1 MRCKLMSAW
10 SRKQLAGQ
18 SLWWWKGLSVLLL
31 LVGAVGVSGCA
42 DGGGTQSDAT
52 ERLAAPDADAT
63 VSANAAGQSTDQIS
77 QEEAEAFAGA
87 WETAM
92 QTDDV
97 GAINTLF
104 DWNDLFERV
113 AGPLDLAAAERSK
126 FVQGMKSGNPAGQLT
141 NQIASICQTGG
152 SYQLVKIIRREGRFH
167 AVFRMILPNQG
178 MNYHDIRLVRSNGKV
193 MGDRLF
199 VAINSEELADTM
211 RMLVQPAMQS
221 RNLVGRLSGQQKADE
236 AAFDTT
242 IAMLTAAKNG
252 QFADVVRLHEQLPA
266 ANRSNKSVMLALITA
281 QSQLDQDQYLAAI
294 DRYREAFPND
304 PSLGLVLLDAALLR
318 QDWEL
323 LEVSRQKLNA
333 WTGGDP
339 YVDLLIATIYSQDP
353 EKIEQAMAISKEI
366 DPRGL
371 RLPAAHY
378 NKLTIAL
385 SGKDFKTALQQM
397 TILQDEYGAEFV
409 EASMR
414 AEPLFAELVET
425 PEYREW
431 RAQ

>member
-1 MRCKLMSAW
+1 MCKPESGSNRQPRSEQAAW
-10 SRKQLAGQ
+10 QWKWL
-18 SLWWWKGLSVLLL
+18 SLVL
-31 LVGAVGVSGCA
+31 VVGVSMMGCA
-42 DGGGTQSDAT
+42 DGGGAKPDAT
-52 ERLAAPDADAT
+52 ERLAAPDVDSTASGT
-63 VSANAAGQSTDQIS
+63 GAGESTDQIS
-77 QEEAEAFAGA
+77 PEEAEAFAGA

-97 GAINTLF
+97 AAINELF

-113 AGPLDLAAAERSK
+113 AGPLDLPAAERRK
-126 FVQGMKSGNPAGQLT
+126 FVQGMRTGNAAGQLT
-141 NQIASICQTGG
+141 NQIASICQAGG
-152 SYQLVKIIRREGRFH
+152 SYQLVKVLRREGRSH
-167 AVFRMILPNQG
+167 VVFRMILPNQG
-178 MNYHDIRLVRSNGKV
+178 MNYHDIRLMRANGKV
-193 MGDRLF
+193 VGDRLF

-211 RMLVQPAMQS
+211 RMLVQPAMQN

-242 IAMLTAAKNG
+242 IAMLNAAKNG

-266 ANRSNKSVMLALITA
+266 ASRTNKSVMLALITA
-281 QSQLDQDQYLAAI
+281 QGQLDQEQYLAAI

-304 PSLGLVLLDAALLR
+304 PSLGLVLLDAALMR
-318 QDWEL
+318 EDWDL

-339 YVDLLIATIYSQDP
+339 YIDLLIATIYSQDP
-353 EKIEQAMAISKEI
+353 QKIEQAMAMSKDI
-366 DPRGL
+366 DPSVL
-371 RLPAAHY
+371 RLPAAHD

-397 TILQDEYGAEFV
+397 TVLRDEYGVEFSAELMS
-409 EASMR
+409 AQ
-414 AEPLFAELVET
+414 PLFAELIET

-431 RAQ
+431 LAQ